1 MASSLGRSPT
11 PTPFPQ
17 WQVCSRAFT
26 VSRTF
31 HRLPFFFFSSPS
43 PRTPSLPRP
52 PGRLPLPPSECF
64 LPREGFGRQ
73 WPGLPRPPLQ
83 DGQNA
88 APAAVCRGPVHIPPP
103 DPRHTDLLSGLWH
116 CLQILIMALVMFRL
130 ALRVNVCL
138 VHQTVSLL
146 RAEVVLTIS
155 VTQNCPRADAEEL
168 SGECL
173 NTCFPALRNVTR
185 CLT

>member
-1 MASSLGRSPT
+1 MAGLLQSIHRIPNFPSTALFFLFFPLAMDSFFTSSSWPSSFASHANVSSLERALGVSGLVSPVLLCKVGRTQLPWLSAEA
-11 PTPFPQ
+11 PF
-17 WQVCSRAFT
+17 T
-26 VSRTF
+26 
-31 HRLPFFFFSSPS
+31 
-43 PRTPSLPRP
+43 SLPQP
-52 PGRLPLPPSECF
+52 P
-64 LPREGFGRQ
+64 
-73 WPGLPRPPLQ
+73 
-83 DGQNA
+83 
-88 APAAVCRGPVHIPPP
+88 
-103 DPRHTDLLSGLWH
+103 PRHTGLLSGLWH
-116 CLQILIMALVMFRL
+116 CLQILIMALVMFSL